1 MPSRADPPLA
11 GFLDTRE
18 RDRLAAILSRLS
30 SPYDNERAAAGLLA
44 SVFVARHGLEWLDL
58 TSLLLPIRRT
68 TIMQAAPGQQ
78 QDRRSSGSREWSG
91 YCRRR
96 RSQPGETLNL
106 FV

>member
-1 MPSRADPPLA
+1 MIMSAPLPA
-11 GFLDTRE
+11 YWPAF
-18 RDRLAAILSRLS
+18 S
-30 SPYDNERAAAGLLA
+30 
-44 SVFVARHGLEWLDL
+44 LEWLDL